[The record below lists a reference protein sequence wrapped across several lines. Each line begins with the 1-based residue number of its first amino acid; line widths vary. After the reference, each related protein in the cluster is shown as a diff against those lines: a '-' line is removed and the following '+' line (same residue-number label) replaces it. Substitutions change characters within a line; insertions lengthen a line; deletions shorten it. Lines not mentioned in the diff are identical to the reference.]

1 MSSQHSDRASQKG
14 SSSINPNYTSRILTI
29 IQDQNKKKLP
39 TLILKLQKRVSS
51 DGKPII
57 NWIRDKISK
66 FKVSDDVIEQ
76 YVIDNLESLKRELLE
91 NIDNFQQLILSARP
105 DSPIE
110 SQDPKSYQS
119 RMENYRELLK
129 LATEIAKQM
138 EKSLN
143 DILKQYEQYI
153 EDVWKA
159 ICQKQDL
166 KSIQT
171 QFDQSINQNMNQ
183 YWKPIFDRADDFI
196 KNINQQTYS
205 QNIQ

>member
-1 MSSQHSDRASQKG
+1 L
-14 SSSINPNYTSRILTI
+14 ILI
-29 IQDQNKKKLP
+29 IQDQNKEKLP
-39 TLILKLQKRVSS
+39 TLILKLKKRVSS
-51 DGKPII
+51 DGSPII
-57 NWIRDKISK
+57 NWFRDKISK
-66 FKVSDDVIEQ
+66 FKVSDDEIEQ
-76 YVIDNLESLKRELLE
+76 YVIDNLESFKRELLE

-105 DSPIE
+105 DFPIE
-110 SQDPKSYQS
+110 SQNQESYQS